1 LSNQGFF
8 LHFTFFILS
17 KVVLQVIVGVIVFI
31 LLGWVFMDIY
41 IYFGIAIVFSSILRP
56 LTRIM
61 TRFQLFRLRMPRL
74 MAVLLSFA
82 IFSLI
87 IFFFTLLFVPLISEQ
102 IGVISSLDYLTVSE
116 RIGMPVYK
124 LESFLIEHD
133 LTSREKGFIVDQLRE
148 QSQVLLDQINIG
160 NVINQ
165 IISFTGSFFI
175 GVMAVLFISFFL
187 LYEMGPIRKKFI
199 SLIPNKYFEVTIAA
213 LNKIERLLSNYLLG
227 LFLQMISIFTLAS
240 IGLSVVGVKYAI
252 TIAMFAAL
260 ANLIPYLGPIFGA
273 TFAIIVGITVTPD
286 LLTMQDQLVFMSKVL
301 SVFAIVQIT
310 DNILLQP
317 LIFSKSIKAHPLE
330 IFVIIF
336 AGATLAG
343 IVGMIIAIPV
353 YTVIRVY
360 IIELYKGYNQY
371 KVFHLQKVKLR

>member
-1 LSNQGFF
+1 
-8 LHFTFFILS
+8 
-17 KVVLQVIVGVIVFI
+17 
-31 LLGWVFMDIY
+31 
-41 IYFGIAIVFSSILRP
+41 
-56 LTRIM
+56 
-61 TRFQLFRLRMPRL
+61 
-74 MAVLLSFA
+74 MAVLLSFG
-82 IFSLI
+82 IFSMT
-87 IFFFTLLFVPLISEQ
+87 IFLFTLLFVPLLSEQ

-116 RIGMPVYK
+116 KLGAPVYK
-124 LESFLIEHD
+124 LELFLIEHD
-133 LTSREKGFIVDQLRE
+133 LTNREQGFIINQLRE
-148 QSQVLLDQINIG
+148 QSQVLLDQINLG
-160 NVINQ
+160 NVINS

-175 GVMAVLFISFFL
+175 GTMAILFISFFL

-227 LFLQMISIFTLAS
+227 LFIQMISIFTLAS

-260 ANLIPYLGPIFGA
+260 ANLIPYLGPVFGA
-273 TFAIIVGITVTPD
+273 TFAIIVGLTVTPN
-286 LLTMQDQLVFMSKVL
+286 LVTMQDQLVFISKVL

-317 LIFSKSIKAHPLE
+317 LIFSKSVKAHPLE

-343 IVGMIIAIPV
+343 IAGMILAIPV
-353 YTVIRVY
+353 YTVVRVY

-371 KVFHLQKVKLR
+371 KIFHLQKVKLR

>member
-1 LSNQGFF
+1 MSNQGFF